1 MTWKVDQGLCIGY
14 KNRLVATVTE
24 QILFEA
30 GKITLLLGLNGQGK
44 TTFMKTLAGS
54 ISPRGSNNRAQMTQD
69 LRTWNIWG
77 PLGKN

>member
-1 MTWKVDQGLCIGY
+1 MWNADQGLCIGY

-30 GKITLLLGLNGQGK
+30 GKITLMVGLNGQGK

-54 ISPRGSNNRAQMTQD
+54 ISPRAGSNNRAQMTQD